1 MNQTEYYAVIS
12 VPAVKAAC
20 TRKLLRL
27 LLDRCI
33 VRLINELVGDRSFT
47 TTTGNDK
54 RSRLQHLK
62 NGIPQGSALAHLLLN
77 LYISDLPTTV
87 SRKYAYVNELAIMH
101 ADGDWQRVEGVLSK
115 DKGNHR

>member
-1 MNQTEYYAVIS
+1 MNQTESYAVLS

-33 VRLINELVGDRSFT
+33 VRLINELAGDRSFT
-47 TTTGNDK
+47 IATSNDK

-62 NGIPQGSALAHLLLN
+62 NGIPHGSALVHLLLN

-87 SRKYAYVNELAIMH
+87 SRKYAYVNDLAIMH
-101 ADGDWQRVEGVLSK
+101 ADGD
-115 DKGNHR
+115 